1 MNEASFIEKKTLP
14 IARNFELLQE
24 RGLAYI
30 QEHSSKA
37 WTNLNPSDP
46 GVTILEQLCFAF
58 TELGYCNNF
67 PMKDILTNKEEELL
81 IKNQFYLPENIL
93 TVTPITLQ
101 DYIKY
106 LIDRVEGV
114 KNVTAEALKTT
125 LSQIKG
131 VYQFDLLLNDYA
143 LMEDGI
149 EEENNPICNAAF
161 FELNYVRNL
170 GEYFFT
176 PNHLTLKSYQVNG
189 TLEIDSRFEL
199 TEVLKNIQYK
209 VNNYIFPNVT
219 QTGYPN
225 LKEKGLTTNAIFNGP
240 VLKNGWIPDD
250 SIQSKKDTIKNFEVM
265 KEIRLVPGVAS
276 ITNVSFFQSHFKTSE
291 ITSEEN
297 EILFLNFIE
306 SYETGKFIVISEG
319 VQKKEQ
325 IKPDQINDL
334 VEMEQPKNQVESV
347 AAVQMTPELP
357 KGKYR
362 DIDDYYSI
370 QHTFPQSY
378 GLGLNSIKG
387 NESPFQV
394 AQIRQL
400 RGYLTLYD
408 QALINQFAQLA
419 NLGKL
424 FSFKNSISG
433 TPFDRSEFYKKQT
446 RYEKKHPKYPAP
458 FENFSPTY
466 YYQSLYKTSP
476 DLEKLLKNYDAY
488 RYSLGLKTPEE
499 LDHLGWE
506 GYKGSPFNSYIWGLM
521 NYMEKENINLDRR
534 NEMLNHLLARHGES
548 PLVIN
553 TIINNPVYS
562 GNLEKDRVIIKSVYL
577 QNYQVLSYNKSKAY
591 NYLAADVLC
600 YTLDTKYQL
609 LLQKLEEINGFPVP
623 EPVDEA
629 DITPVIEAESNLL
642 LNGFTHASQNNFI
655 FDVDRID
662 KREKISA
669 IDIINFATVQLKLT
683 LLFGLNEYYQN
694 NIVLYPKG
702 DGIDKSEIYTQKKN
716 LLWMM
721 TRLKGMFFIETN
733 LLINSADFKLT
744 PGENYKINTP
754 ETSGNFSYE
763 ELIGAF
769 QNIGEESVSTDI
781 TGVWGEEKSKSLNDP
796 LLEHTFILVFP
807 QFLKTD
813 EFEARLEFFLQEE
826 LSPQLS
832 YTYLFVDDQ
841 QLNKLIPIYSDWHNS
856 LIYKNSD
863 SKLLIKLVPEDPKVY
878 AWNLLEELES
888 IQNNQPKK
896 PNE

>member
-1 MNEASFIEKKTLP
+1 MIEASFIEKKTLP

-37 WTNLNPSDP
+37 WSNLNPSDS

-67 PMKDILTNKEEELL
+67 PIKDILTNREGELL

-93 TVTPITLQ
+93 TITPITLQ

-125 LSQIKG
+125 LNQVRG
-131 VYQFDLLLNDYA
+131 AYQFELLLSDYA
-143 LMEDGI
+143 LI
-149 EEENNPICNAAF
+149 EEVTEQGNNPVCNAAF
-161 FELNYVRNL
+161 FELNYARNL

-176 PNHLTLKSYQVNG
+176 PNYLLQKSYQVNG
-189 TLEIDSRFEL
+189 ILEVDARFEL
-199 TEVLKNIQYK
+199 VEVLKNIQYQ

-225 LKEKGLTTNAIFNGP
+225 LKEKGLTTNDIFNGP
-240 VLKNGWIPDD
+240 ILKNGWIPDA
-250 SIQSKKDTIKNFEVM
+250 SMQAKKDTIKNFEVM
-265 KEIRLVPGVAS
+265 KEIRLVPGVVS
-276 ITNVSFFQSHFKTSE
+276 ISNVSFLENKLKTSE
-291 ITSEEN
+291 ITSQEN
-297 EILFLNFIE
+297 EILFLDFVQ
-306 SYETGKFIVISEG
+306 SYDTGTFIVMSEG
-319 VQKKEQ
+319 VQKKELIKVEQ
-325 IKPDQINDL
+325 IKDL
-334 VEMEQPKNQVESV
+334 VEMEQPKNQVDSV
-347 AAVQMTPELP
+347 AAVQMAPHLP

-378 GLGLNSIKG
+378 GLGLNSPTG
-387 NESPFQV
+387 NETPFQK
-394 AQIRQL
+394 AQTSQL

-424 FSFKNSISG
+424 FSFKNSITG
-433 TPFDRSEFYKKQT
+433 TPYDQSEFYKKQT
-446 RYEKKHPKYPAP
+446 RFEKEHPKYPAP
-458 FENFSPTY
+458 FESFSPTY

-476 DLEKLLKNYDAY
+476 DLERLLKNYDAY
-488 RYSLGLKTPEE
+488 RYSLGLKTPKE
-499 LDHLGWE
+499 LDHIGWE
-506 GYKGSPFNSYIWGLM
+506 GYKGSPYNSYIWGLM
-521 NYMEKENINLDRR
+521 VYMEKENVNLDRR
-534 NEMLNHLLARHGES
+534 NEMLNHLLARYGES

-553 TIINNPVYS
+553 TIVNNPVYS
-562 GNLEKDRVIIKSVYL
+562 ANLEKDRVIIKSMYL
-577 QNYQVLSYNKSKAY
+577 QNLQVLYYNKSKAY
-591 NYLAADVLC
+591 NYLAADVLDD
-600 YTLDTKYQL
+600 TLETKYQL
-609 LLQKLEEINGFPVP
+609 LLQKLEEISGFHAFK
-623 EPVDEA
+623 PVDK
-629 DITPVIEAESNLL
+629 DKITPAIETEANLM

-669 IDIINFATVQLKLT
+669 LDIINFATVQLKLN

-694 NIVLYPKG
+694 NIVEYPKG
-702 DGIDKSEIYTQKKN
+702 EGLDESAIYSQKKN
-716 LLWMM
+716 LLWVM

-744 PGENYKINTP
+744 DGEYYQINNTERP
-754 ETSGNFSYE
+754 EEFSYKD
-763 ELIGAF
+763 LIDAF
-769 QNIGEESVSTDI
+769 QNIGNDPVCTDI
-781 TGVWGEEKSKSLNDP
+781 TGVWGIDKEKSLNDP

-807 QFLKTD
+807 DFLKTD
-813 EFEARLEFFLQEE
+813 EFEARLEFYLQSE

-832 YTYLFVDDQ
+832 YTYLFVDTD
-841 QLNKLIPIYSDWHNS
+841 QLNTLIPIYNDWHNS

-863 SKLLIKLVPEDPKVY
+863 SEVLTKLVPEDPKTY
-878 AWNLLEELES
+878 AWNLLTELED
-888 IQNNQPKK
+888 IQKNQPEL
-896 PNE
+896 NE